1 MSADPDPTGDRI
13 LEAALQTMISFGIR
27 RATVEEIARRA
38 GVSHM
43 TVYRRWPNKNEL
55 LVAVWLRE
63 AQTVFAAVDREVAAL
78 TSPEDKLVAG
88 FTGIYWYVHTHPL
101 MRQTVEMDPESVLPV
116 LTSGAGPGL
125 DMATT
130 YLAGH
135 VSRSAGDIVDDPY
148 GVAEI
153 FVRLTHSLLLAPSAR
168 HALETKEDAEQ
179 YARRYILPIARALV
193 PTPSQEAASLR

>member
-13 LEAALQTMISFGIR
+13 LEAALQTMLSFGIR

-63 AQTVFAAVDREVAAL
+63 AQTVFTAVDREIADL
-78 TSPEDKLVAG
+78 DTPEDKLVAG
-88 FTGIYWYVHTHPL
+88 FTGIYWYVNTHPL
-101 MRQTVEMDPESVLPV
+101 MRRTLETDPESVLPV

-135 VSRSAGDIVDDPY
+135 VSRSAGDLIDDPY

-153 FVRLTHSLLLAPSAR
+153 FVRLTHSLLLAPSVRQVIATR
-168 HALETKEDAEQ
+168 EDAEQ

-193 PTPSQEAASLR
+193 PAPSKAAR

>member
-1 MSADPDPTGDRI
+1 MSADPDPTGERI
-13 LEAALQTMISFGIR
+13 LEAALQSMLTFGIR

-55 LVAVWLRE
+55 LLAVLLRE
-63 AQTVFAAVDREVAAL
+63 TQAMFAAVDREIAAL
-78 TSPEDKLVAG
+78 DSPEEKLVAG
-88 FTGIYWYVHTHPL
+88 FTGIFWYVHTHPL
-101 MRQTVEMDPESVLPV
+101 MRRTVEADPESVLPV

-135 VSRSAGDIVDDPY
+135 VSRSAGDLVDDPY
-148 GVAEI
+148 GVAEV

-168 HALETKEDAEQ
+168 HALTTREDAEQ
-179 YARRYILPIARALV
+179 YARQYILPIARALV
-193 PTPSQEAASLR
+193 PAPSKAVH